1 MGQRPLVLMDGSSC
15 HHGLDQREGAGVGG
29 GRGQPGVPCL
39 LGLHP
44 SPFLPAVQHLAVC
57 QCFLWCSLTAT
68 TKVIMGGSGLE
79 SDLTKVAVTNAEGGQ
94 SLTSACDFSSTY
106 PPGASLRSCPYL
118 LCAKYFQI
126 QPGSHHPE
134 ASLYSG
140 FLAMTPNGLVE
151 LAGIMTLQPLSSCFF
166 IVVIVGKRKWIKCH
180 VLYIALLSVQF
191 SQLCIVEGG
200 LTAPKQ
206 QLGKLRPTGQEDYQ
220 NHSCPLSLLVLLGK
234 LSRSPTSA
242 GD

>member
-1 MGQRPLVLMDGSSC
+1 MAHWLCTCELGSGQGWVAEVRWEQDRYRKSSWQVPFGRGEVGKGPWWQQVQMGQRPLVLMDGSSC

-57 QCFLWCSLTAT
+57 QCFLWCSLTAA
-68 TKVIMGGSGLE
+68 TKVMMGGSGLE

-140 FLAMTPNGLVE
+140 FLAMTPNSLVE
-151 LAGIMTLQPLSSCFF
+151 LAGIMTLQPLSSCF
-166 IVVIVGKRKWIKCH
+166 
-180 VLYIALLSVQF
+180 LLLLS
-191 SQLCIVEGG
+191 
-200 LTAPKQ
+200 
-206 QLGKLRPTGQEDYQ
+206 
-220 NHSCPLSLLVLLGK
+220 
-234 LSRSPTSA
+234 
-242 GD
+242 